1 MPRKSLAKKRADM
14 QKTLVNIPE
23 ALYRQLRHHCVEAN
37 LTQSE
42 VVTEALKRYLGTQ
55 GGEKAKK
62 Q

>member
-1 MPRKSLAKKRADM
+1 MPRKLTTTKEAEM

-23 ALYRQLRHHCVEAN
+23 DLYRQLRHHCIEAN

-42 VVTEALKRYLGTQ
+42 AITEALKRYLGTK

-62 Q
+62 